1 MRYDCVHHSSE
12 NCARIWWNDISVIE
26 NCYTEMC
33 PHLGFI
39 VIEFPRTRR
48 STHSDLN
55 KSFHWHHFTGTREKI
70 IFSKEMEQL
79 VGVFSSSLSL
89 FCFTRL
95 AFKAELISNKCMYK
109 FWVIYFD
116 WPIFQNQK
124 RFKLYEN
131 RSQIKSARKKER
143 NGKTIDRLT
152 RASSAARSNL
162 IQSNDERRISS
173 SLSFSLS
180 HWYIRAYNFC
190 FKLRHTYEMYRKNA
204 HHIAIAYEAWN
215 EHNSLNQ
222 MLQEW
227 TGKDQRQKTFKYE
240 K

>member
-1 MRYDCVHHSSE
+1 MT
-12 NCARIWWNDISVIE
+12 AI
-26 NCYTEMC
+26 
-33 PHLGFI
+33 I
-39 VIEFPRTRR
+39 VDR
-48 STHSDLN
+48 
-55 KSFHWHHFTGTREKI
+55 
-70 IFSKEMEQL
+70 
-79 VGVFSSSLSL
+79 SLSIPFIIRIYWKMRNKFEIINNLYLFTYFYAIWLCSSFFGELRAHLMKWYECDWELLHWNVPTFRLYCNWISSDETINTFRSQQIIPLAPFHRHERKDYILERNGTIGWCLFFFSLSLYL

-180 HWYIRAYNFC
+180 LIHSCVQFL
-190 FKLRHTYEMYRKNA
+190 F
-204 HHIAIAYEAWN
+204 
-215 EHNSLNQ
+215 
-222 MLQEW
+222 
-227 TGKDQRQKTFKYE
+227 
-240 K
+240 